1 MFDFDSM
8 SAIENFFAS
17 QESDAICV
25 GDPNALEKFYKRIR
39 EDYSVEEMQD
49 ILDCD
54 ENMLIVSCAGSG
66 KTTTLILKLIR
77 DFLKGKFTHTK
88 IVNGIEMPYTSQI
101 LVTTFLKTGA
111 TELKKSMNEMIKKY
125 NIKGIDMNAIS
136 FRTMHA
142 EVYQSLLYMNYQPNI
157 VDESDTYKYIRKAC
171 KNYNIHS
178 QMAGKNK
185 ELTNDEVKDIA
196 CILTYARNRLDNSKY
211 DHPLMS
217 EYNIGEI
224 ELKAILEDFKMYKKL
239 ERVEDFED
247 LEEMLYDACG
257 KYPNVLNYIS
267 GKYEYVYLDEFQDT
281 SQLQY
286 AILQPYLKNA
296 KGFIAV
302 GDDDQ
307 CFPCNSNILTIEGY
321 KKIQDI
327 QVGDLVLSAIGHS
340 EVDYFPVE
348 SISTH
353 NVKEELIV
361 VKTKMGKEIKATPNH
376 MGFACINPQTANK
389 HFVYLMRKKGVGFRI
404 GISSGV
410 LSRKSST
417 KKENGFSIRL
427 NQENAD
433 ESWLIHSCDTLEEA
447 RYWETYYSCKYG
459 IPQAVF
465 KVQKQRDYQ
474 PCFTDDL
481 TVKLHKELNTEEKG
495 LKLLKDKGM
504 FVDYPFRVI
513 QMGLGRN
520 KLELTMFGSSD
531 CSKYFYN
538 ELTTSTRNE
547 DYLNIVG
554 KYLNYTKKRTLES
567 GEGYYNARLTSPNY
581 DKQFQIIENIE
592 RECKKANIDLDIVM
606 YAKLTDSKFIFTPFS
621 HFLPGMTV
629 PIYNDNGEIIED
641 EIVSV
646 EKEIYSGAVYDLNIK
661 SVRNFI
667 VDSMVVKNCIY
678 SWRGSDVDLIQNRIA
693 ADYNP
698 TIRKLTINRRCS
710 ENILK
715 PIIPSIEKNTG
726 RHKKNLRASKKGGK
740 VEIVVDGGASYLM
753 KSIREDLMR
762 SEKVGILGRTN
773 NDLLIPALLLE
784 LDGYSSFSLSNSVS
798 LKDRAPAFVL
808 GVMDL
813 LCQRYNENF
822 EGYFKM
828 FVGKYNSFEAT
839 KLADMLSRN
848 TDYNLYNIDLR
859 DLEYSAPS
867 LFSIIR
873 MLRQTCKY
881 NPETHK
887 FEGDRVKAYLNL
899 LDIIEQDVYSSKS
912 IYAQRARDFTF
923 YMRKIIKEHERVKD
937 LTFDELYQLFTKD
950 IAESLEKKK
959 AQANRRVKK
968 ADGSWGYEA
977 MIEDKSF
984 VRITTVHDAK
994 GKQWDNV
1001 YIWNDVDGCFP
1012 NSVGGRTL
1020 TKEEYEEERR
1030 VHYIA
1035 WTRAVKKLTVF
1046 TRSDRLDGFLTECDL
1061 SDATIIDVGET
1072 KRLTRKTMD
1081 KTADELVKGEPKE
1094 VKPEVKKDWVWY
1106 VKEYC
1111 KKYTSYSYIC
1121 TPKGSNLD
1129 LCLIHFDGVDNLV
1142 KKLEE
1147 YHLESYPV
1155 SDLELVISD
1164 ILEQLANMN

>member
-307 CFPCNSNILTIEGY
+307 
-321 KKIQDI
+321 
-327 QVGDLVLSAIGHS
+327 
-340 EVDYFPVE
+340 
-348 SISTH
+348 
-353 NVKEELIV
+353 
-361 VKTKMGKEIKATPNH
+361 
-376 MGFACINPQTANK
+376 
-389 HFVYLMRKKGVGFRI
+389 
-404 GISSGV
+404 
-410 LSRKSST
+410 
-417 KKENGFSIRL
+417 
-427 NQENAD
+427 
-433 ESWLIHSCDTLEEA
+433 
-447 RYWETYYSCKYG
+447 
-459 IPQAVF
+459 
-465 KVQKQRDYQ
+465 
-474 PCFTDDL
+474 
-481 TVKLHKELNTEEKG
+481 
-495 LKLLKDKGM
+495 
-504 FVDYPFRVI
+504 
-513 QMGLGRN
+513 
-520 KLELTMFGSSD
+520 
-531 CSKYFYN
+531 
-538 ELTTSTRNE
+538 
-547 DYLNIVG
+547 
-554 KYLNYTKKRTLES
+554 
-567 GEGYYNARLTSPNY
+567 
-581 DKQFQIIENIE
+581 
-592 RECKKANIDLDIVM
+592 
-606 YAKLTDSKFIFTPFS
+606 
-621 HFLPGMTV
+621 
-629 PIYNDNGEIIED
+629 
-641 EIVSV
+641 
-646 EKEIYSGAVYDLNIK
+646 
-661 SVRNFI
+661 
-667 VDSMVVKNCIY
+667 CIY

>member
-307 CFPCNSNILTIEGY
+307 CFPCNFKVLTTFEDFEKIESV
-321 KKIQDI
+321 KKLHNVLTF
-327 QVGDLVLSAIGHS
+327 VGDENVMQRTVDNTSQKYVDTDLVEI
-340 EVDYFPVE
+340 
-348 SISTH
+348 
-353 NVKEELIV
+353 
-361 VKTKMGKEIKATPNH
+361 KTKSGKVITGTKEHIVFTKLPPLQDVNT
-376 MGFACINPQTANK
+376 
-389 HFVYLMRKKGVGFRI
+389 VYLMYREEFGFRI
-404 GISSGV
+404 GQTSGTRQGGKGEKRV
-410 LSRKSST
+410 
-417 KKENGFSIRL
+417 GIAQRL
-427 NQENAD
+427 NKEKGD
-433 ESWLIHSCDTLEEA
+433 KVWILRECPTKEEA
-447 RYWETYYSCKYG
+447 VKWENYYSEKYD
-459 IPQAVF
+459 IPKYMF
-465 KVQKQRDYQ
+465 KIEKQY
-474 PCFTDDL
+474 
-481 TVKLHKELNTEEKG
+481 G
-495 LKLLKDKGM
+495 LKKTQEDVFEMFNSLETRRNGMILLADFGYD
-504 FVDYPFRVI
+504 FDYPHFIPKV
-513 QMGLGRN
+513 RN
-520 KLELTMFGSSD
+520 DKCALYFTMFGGFSYGANGVKRSVITVD
-531 CSKYFYN
+531 
-538 ELTTSTRNE
+538 TTDERYTDVMRNHMSVSE
-547 DYLNIVG
+547 KHPKNRKPYWCAKKESVSVDVLEEVLRDIVG
-554 KYLNYTKKRTLES
+554 DCKDNGLSLIVRKRIKVGKET
-567 GEGYYNARLTSPNY
+567 Y
-581 DKQFQIIENIE
+581 DFMPLSNVVKGMLVPIIENGKITQ
-592 RECKKANIDLDIVM
+592 D
-606 YAKLTDSKFIFTPFS
+606 
-621 HFLPGMTV
+621 
-629 PIYNDNGEIIED
+629 EIIE
-641 EIVSV
+641 VS
-646 EKEIYSGAVYDLNIK
+646 KKPYKGFVYDI
-661 SVRNFI
+661 SVPETRVFFGESTL
-667 VDSMVVKNCIY
+667 VHNCIY

-1081 KTADELVKGEPKE
+1081 KTADELVKGESKE